1 VTAAGRLGV
10 GIVGAG
16 RVGPVLGAA
25 LAGTGH
31 AVIGVATVSDD
42 GRERA
47 EALLPGAPVLD
58 IRTLVE
64 RSELVLLA
72 VPEAELPALVAGL
85 AEVGAWLPGQLVVHT
100 APGSG
105 TVVLAPAAAAGAI
118 PLAISP
124 AMAFTGTSID
134 LTRLR
139 SAYCAVTGP
148 GPVLPIGQALAVEM
162 GCEPVVIA
170 EGDRTAW
177 AAALRAVVDPLDTV
191 VRSSAALLREI
202 GVEDA
207 DRVLGPVARSAL
219 ERALTGAGSR
229 TALPPLDEEPG

>member
-1 VTAAGRLGV
+1 MTAAGRLGV

-31 AVIGVATVSDD
+31 AVVGVATVSDE
-42 GRERA
+42 GRERV

-58 IRTLVE
+58 IRDPRRAQRARAARRARARAARTGG
-64 RSELVLLA
+64 RTRRGRCLA
-72 VPEAELPALVAGL
+72 A
-85 AEVGAWLPGQLVVHT
+85 GQLVVHT

-105 TVVLAPAAAAGAI
+105 AGVLAPATAAGAI
-118 PLAISP
+118 PLAINP

-170 EGDRTAW
+170 EGDRIAW
-177 AAALRAVVDPLDTV
+177 AAALRAVVDPLDTI
-191 VRSSAALLREI
+191 VRSSAALLR
-202 GVEDA
+202 
-207 DRVLGPVARSAL
+207 RSAS
-219 ERALTGAGSR
+219 RKR
-229 TALPPLDEEPG
+229 TACSVRSPARPSSVP

>member
-1 VTAAGRLGV
+1 
-10 GIVGAG
+10 
-16 RVGPVLGAA
+16 VLGAA

-31 AVIGVATVSDD
+31 AIVGIATVSDE

-47 EALLPGAPVLD
+47 GALLPGAPVLD
-58 IRTLVE
+58 VRTVVE

-72 VPEAELPALVAGL
+72 VPEAELGALTAGL

-105 TVVLAPAAAAGAI
+105 TAVLAPAAAAGAI

-134 LTRLR
+134 LARLR

-162 GCEPVVIA
+162 GCEPVLVA
-170 EGDRTAW
+170 EGDRLAW
-177 AAALRAVVDPLDTV
+177 AAALAAVVDPLETV
-191 VRSSAALLREI
+191 VRSSVALLREI

-219 ERALTGAGSR
+219 ERALTAGAWSR
-229 TALPPLDEEPG
+229 AVPPLDQEPG